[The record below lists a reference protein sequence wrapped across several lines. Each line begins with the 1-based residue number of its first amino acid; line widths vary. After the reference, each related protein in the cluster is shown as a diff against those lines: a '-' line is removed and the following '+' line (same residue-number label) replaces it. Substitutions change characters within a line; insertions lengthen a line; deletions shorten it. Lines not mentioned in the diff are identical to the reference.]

1 MNLAEIK
8 TFVRSI
14 LTESEI
20 RAFGLDLRQ
29 RDSWEV
35 LADRCK
41 EYAAAAQDMAQE
53 SAEVV
58 QEIATPIAQKLW
70 DAATSET
77 AQRIYRGVL
86 MAIVLTFVVIG
97 IGLTRAIK
105 HYSRVAHGQLLI
117 ELPKLPQRLHQFRF
131 RVFEIKTYIVETS
144 QMIWVNRSRSV
155 DPLAAFLSLGR
166 TAKAEAITETS
177 EG

>member
-1 MNLAEIK
+1 MQLANLK

-29 RDSWEV
+29 RESWEV

-86 MAIVLTFVVIG
+86 MAIVLMVAVVVL
-97 IGLTRAIK
+97 GLKAAAQHCWQQHGHSAALKMRDRL
-105 HYSRVAHGQLLI
+105 RVALGQLPL
-117 ELPKLPQRLHQFRF
+117 KLLAGLYRFRF
-131 RVFEIKTYIVETS
+131 RAALLGGYIKSKHSKCVS
-144 QMIWVNRSRSV
+144 GWRSTRH
-155 DPLAAFLSLGR
+155 LS
-166 TAKAEAITETS
+166 S
-177 EG
+177 